1 MICSKVNEDAK
12 LTNIEGAKSLQ
23 MRVNMV
29 TTDSH
34 ISPVVDGQRVST
46 ILSSNRV
53 DSQITDIANDSRV
66 KQILTDPTACQYI
79 SKEITLENP
88 ATSLKVIFDA
98 HINDFS
104 DVRVLYAISN
114 KDGFDP
120 IFVPFP
126 GYKNLNSR
134 GQIIDIANNNGE
146 PDSFVSKTPTY
157 GFDSNSIEF
166 KEHTFSID
174 ELPSFKC
181 YRIKNSVDGY
191 FTDIRTKAQNLRV
204 IALA

>member
-1 MICSKVNEDAK
+1 M
-12 LTNIEGAKSLQ
+12 Q

-34 ISPVVDGQRVST
+34 ISPVLDGQRVST

-66 KQILTDPTACQYI
+66 KGILTDPTACQYI
-79 SKEITLENP
+79 SKEIKLENP

-98 HINDFS
+98 HVNDYS

-134 GQIIDIANNNGE
+134 GQIIDIANNSGE

-157 GFDSNSIEF
+157 GFDSGSIEF

-174 ELPSFKC
+174 ELPSFKV
-181 YRIKNSVDGY
+181 YRVKILLTGTNQTYVP
-191 FTDIRTKAQNLRV
+191 RARNLRV

>member
-1 MICSKVNEDAK
+1 MIVDFQ
-12 LTNIEGAKSLQ
+12 NISDESRLWLYASELELNK
-23 MRVNMV
+23 
-29 TTDSH
+29 
-34 ISPVVDGQRVST
+34 
-46 ILSSNRV
+46 
-53 DSQITDIANDSRV
+53 SQIN
-66 KQILTDPTACQYI
+66 YI

-134 GQIIDIANNNGE
+134 GQIIDIADNNGE

-157 GFDSNSIEF
+157 GFDSNSVEF

-181 YRIKNSVDGY
+181 YRIKILLTGTSQTYVP
-191 FTDIRTKAQNLRV
+191 RAKNLRV